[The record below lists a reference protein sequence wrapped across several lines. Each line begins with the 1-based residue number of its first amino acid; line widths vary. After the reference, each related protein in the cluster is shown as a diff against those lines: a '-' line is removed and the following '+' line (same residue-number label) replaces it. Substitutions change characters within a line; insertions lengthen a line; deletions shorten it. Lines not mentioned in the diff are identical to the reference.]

1 MPSSINGWAVL
12 NWGDP
17 RLKSIVVPGMTIKL
31 SMRDVTAPLFAA
43 LAADYHKTVAPL
55 RAGEVWSHDYR
66 PARASAAWSDHS
78 SGSAI
83 DCNSAHEGAQGPHG
97 GMSTMTS
104 AQIAAC
110 VALKHK
116 YQIVI
121 WGGDKARGGDYSNP
135 KNWDPMHFALKPGT
149 TIADV
154 QAVIAKLH
162 IGPDGRVRPPAPVGK
177 IPPFVSNFT
186 TGTTQS
192 AQTKSVQKGLGI
204 TVDGKFGPQTLAA
217 VSAYQKARRLSLLLL
232 PPTRAGVVNAKTYK
246 ALARP
251 I

>member
-17 RLKSIVVPGMTIKL
+17 RLKSIVVPGTTIKL
-31 SMRDVTAPLFAA
+31 SMRNVTAPLFAA

-66 PARASAAWSDHS
+66 PARAAAAWSDHS
-78 SGSAI
+78 SGTAV
-83 DCNSAHEGAQGPHG
+83 DLNSAHEGAQGPHG

-110 VALKHK
+110 VAIKHK

-121 WGGDKARGGDYSNP
+121 WGGDKARGGDFQKP
-135 KNWDPMHFALKPGT
+135 ANWDPMHYALKPGT

-154 QAVIAKLH
+154 QAVITKLR

-192 AQTKSVQKGLGI
+192 AQTKAIQKGLAI

-217 VSAYQKARRLSLLLL
+217 VSKYQKSHVSLLLL